1 MLRKTKIVPYDVN
14 LYVHI
19 GIPSEKIQKKFDIHI
34 TLDNIAEVHEVDNS
48 IFVWFESK
56 VFEAPIVAH
65 EVIHIKNI
73 VYQLINA
80 KHDFNNDEFEA
91 YLVEDIVNK
100 IEKIYNQLK

>member
-19 GIPSEKIQKKFDIHI
+19 GVPSEKIQKRFDIQII
-34 TLDNIAEVHEVDNS
+34 TGHAETHEIDDS